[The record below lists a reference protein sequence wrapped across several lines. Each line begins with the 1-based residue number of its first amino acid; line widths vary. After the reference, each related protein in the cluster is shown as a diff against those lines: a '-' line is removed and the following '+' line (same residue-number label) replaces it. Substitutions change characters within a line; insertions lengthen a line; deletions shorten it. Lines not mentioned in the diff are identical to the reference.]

1 LGAPFPEPDQLRTF
15 LRDRIAPLLA
25 VDRGDV
31 QLGAT
36 DAGERTVTLRYGG
49 ACAGCPGLGTT
60 HTRLVVPL
68 LLDAFPGVLVVRAAI
83 EGETVDAAACGG
95 SKG

>member
-1 LGAPFPEPDQLRTF
+1 
-15 LRDRIAPLLA
+15 
-25 VDRGDV
+25 
-31 QLGAT
+31 
-36 DAGERTVTLRYGG
+36 
-49 ACAGCPGLGTT
+49 
-60 HTRLVVPL
+60 VPL